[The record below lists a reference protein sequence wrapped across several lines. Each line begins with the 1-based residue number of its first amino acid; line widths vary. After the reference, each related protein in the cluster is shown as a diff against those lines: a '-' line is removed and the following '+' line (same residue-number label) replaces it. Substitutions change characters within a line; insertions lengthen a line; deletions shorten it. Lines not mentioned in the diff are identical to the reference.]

1 VRCPSDKP
9 LCQAT
14 EKHDGSGLAG
24 AACVALPSAC
34 AGSPSCDCL
43 VQDATFDADGGRKTA
58 CLFNCSPTDTGYT
71 LLCIQP

>member
-1 VRCPSDKP
+1 
-9 LCQAT
+9 
-14 EKHDGSGLAG
+14 
-24 AACVALPSAC
+24 
-34 AGSPSCDCL
+34 